1 MPRVVFIAAGVDA
14 SGGAGLVADIA
25 VVAARGLHPVAL
37 PTALTL
43 QDSRSCRA
51 VQPVDPGWLEE
62 QLGLLLEDFAGRVG
76 AIKIGMLGQAEIALA
91 LARGLAP
98 LVRAGVPL
106 VLDPVLRA
114 SVGAALVA
122 GDPAAVLAPLLPLVT
137 LLTPN
142 RDEAERLTGIA
153 VADEAGQH
161 AAAATLRE
169 RGARA
174 VLVKGG
180 HLPGDEV
187 CDLLDDGQGP
197 LRLRSRRIAGP
208 VPHGTG
214 CALAS
219 EIAAQLALGLPLRAA
234 VTEAHGHIARR
245 IAGAVQLGR
254 GRPFLAPPGLASPG
268 LASPTE

>member
-1 MPRVVFIAAGVDA
+1 MT
-14 SGGAGLVADIA
+14 ADVA
-25 VVAARGLHPVAL
+25 VVAARGLHPAAL

-51 VQPVDPGWLEE
+51 VHPVDPAWLAE
-62 QLGLLLEDFAGRVG
+62 QLGLLLEHFADRVA
-76 AIKIGMLGQAEIALA
+76 AIKIGMLGQSEIALV
-91 LARGLAP
+91 LAQALAP

-114 SVGAALVA
+114 SVGAALVE
-122 GDPAAVLAPLLPLVT
+122 GDPASVLAPLLPLVT

-142 RDEAERLTGIA
+142 RDEAERLAGIA
-153 VADEAGQH
+153 VTDEAGQQ
-161 AAAATLRE
+161 AAATALRE
-169 RGARA
+169 RGTRA

-180 HLPGDEV
+180 HISGAEV
-187 CDLLDDGQGP
+187 CDLLDDGQEP

-234 VTEAHGHIARR
+234 VTKAHGDIARR

-254 GRPFLAPPGLASPG
+254 GRPFLAPPGLVRPAG
-268 LASPTE
+268 

>member
-1 MPRVVFIAAGVDA
+1 MPRVVFIAAGLDA
-14 SGGAGLVADIA
+14 SGGAGLAADVA
-25 VVAARGLHPVAL
+25 VMAARGLHPAVL

-43 QDSRSCRA
+43 QDSRSCRT
-51 VQPVDPGWLEE
+51 VHPVDSVWLAE
-62 QLGLLLEDFAGRVG
+62 QLGLLLDDFSDQVG
-76 AIKIGMLGQAEIALA
+76 AIKIGMLGQAEIALV
-91 LARGLAP
+91 LAQGLTP

-114 SVGAALVA
+114 SVGAALVE

-142 RDEAERLTGIA
+142 RDEAERLAGMT
-153 VADEAGQH
+153 VVDEAGQQ
-161 AAAATLRE
+161 AAAAALRE

-180 HLPGDEV
+180 HLSGPEV
-187 CDLLDDGQGP
+187 CDLLDDGQEP

-219 EIAAQLALGLPLRAA
+219 EIAAQLALGLSLRAA

-254 GRPFLAPPGLASPG
+254 GRPFLAPPGLMPPA
-268 LASPTE
+268 E

>member
-1 MPRVVFIAAGVDA
+1 MPRVVLIAAGVDA
-14 SGGAGLVADIA
+14 SGGAGLAADIA
-25 VVAARGLHPVAL
+25 VMAARGLHPAAL

-51 VQPVDPGWLEE
+51 VHPVDPAWLAE
-62 QLGLLLEDFAGRVG
+62 QLGLLVEDFDGQVG
-76 AIKIGMLGQAEIALA
+76 AIKMGMLGQAEIARV

-98 LVRAGVPL
+98 LVHAGVPL

-114 SVGAALVA
+114 SVGAALVE

-142 RDEAERLTGIA
+142 RDEAERLTDM
-153 VADEAGQH
+153 VVVDEASQR
-161 AAAATLRE
+161 AAAAALRE
-169 RGARA
+169 RGPRA

-187 CDLLDDGQGP
+187 YDLLDDGQEP
-197 LRLRSRRIAGP
+197 LRLRSRRMAGP

-234 VTEAHGHIARR
+234 VTVAHGHIARR
-245 IAGAVQLGR
+245 ITGAVQLGR
-254 GRPFLAPPGLASPG
+254 GRPFLAPPGLV
-268 LASPTE
+268 PTPE

>member
-1 MPRVVFIAAGVDA
+1 MPRVVLIAAGVDA
-14 SGGAGLVADIA
+14 SGGAGMTADIA
-25 VVAARGLHPVAL
+25 VIAARGLHAAAL

-51 VQPVDPGWLEE
+51 VHPVDPEWLAE
-62 QLGLLLEDFAGRVG
+62 QLALLLEDFAGQVA
-76 AIKIGMLGQAEIALA
+76 AIKIGMLGQVEIARVLA
-91 LARGLAP
+91 QGLAP
-98 LVRAGVPL
+98 LTHAGVPL

-114 SVGAALVA
+114 SVGAALIE
-122 GDPAAVLAPLLPLVT
+122 GDPTTVLAPLLPLVT

-142 RDEAERLTGIA
+142 RDEAERLAGIT
-153 VADEAGQH
+153 VTDEAGQQ
-161 AAAATLRE
+161 AAAAALRA
-169 RGARA
+169 RGVRA

-180 HLPGDEV
+180 HLPGLEV
-187 CDLLDDGQGP
+187 CDLLDDGQEP

-245 IAGAVQLGR
+245 IAGAIQLGR
-254 GRPFLAPPGLASPG
+254 GRPFLAPPA
-268 LASPTE
+268 A

>member
-1 MPRVVFIAAGVDA
+1 MT
-14 SGGAGLVADIA
+14 ADIA
-25 VVAARGLHPVAL
+25 VITARGLHPAAL

-51 VQPVDPGWLEE
+51 VHPVDSAWLAE
-62 QLGLLLEDFAGRVG
+62 QLGLLVEDFDGQIG

-91 LARGLAP
+91 LAQGLAP
-98 LVRAGVPL
+98 LVRAGVPV

-114 SVGAALVA
+114 SVGAALVE
-122 GDPAAVLAPLLPLVT
+122 GDPTTVLAPLLSLVT

-142 RDEAERLTGIA
+142 RDEAERLAGRA
-153 VADEAGQH
+153 VVDEAGQR
-161 AAAATLRE
+161 AAAAALRE

-180 HLPGDEV
+180 HLPGAEV
-187 CDLLDDGQGP
+187 CDLLDDGQEP

-214 CALAS
+214 CALSS
-219 EIAAQLALGLPLRAA
+219 EIAAQLALGLPLRTA
-234 VTEAHGHIARR
+234 VTVAHGHIARR

-254 GRPFLAPPGLASPG
+254 GRPFLAPPGLVP
-268 LASPTE
+268 PVE